1 MTVKKSNNKENT
13 KQTYTDFVNEIA
25 QSIKEIIQ
33 TGGASWKDVFN
44 REGCAKLP
52 VNAKGN
58 LYSGVNVLNLYMTQ
72 LKNNY
77 KSNQWLTFKQ
87 IKALNGSV
95 NKGEKSSRVFF
106 FTTYDKEKIAQDDFN
121 TGDRV
126 IKKGDAYE
134 TTILCP
140 KYYPVF
146 NLSQT
151 TLAEIENAVV
161 FDDDLQGVIDAQDV
175 EIITHD
181 QGQAYY
187 MPSLDIIKMPSS
199 KYFNSEEN
207 YKAVLLHELAHS
219 TMHKKRLNRSVDL
232 SCKLSY
238 AKEELV
244 AELSSAM
251 LSAHFGIKT
260 DLQNHASYIDS
271 WLTNLT
277 DEDFNEAVRQSTK
290 VLNYLLGG
298 HLKAVGVDDSDRT
311 RAA

>member
-1 MTVKKSNNKENT
+1 MSNQNT
-13 KQTYTDFVNEIA
+13 KQTYNDFVNEIA
-25 QSIKEIIQ
+25 QSIKAIIQ
-33 TGGASWKDVFN
+33 NGGATWKDVFN

-58 LYSGVNVLNLYMTQ
+58 LYSGVNVLSLYMMQ
-72 LKNNY
+72 LKNNF

-87 IKALNGSV
+87 IKELNGSV

-106 FTTYDKEKIAQDDFN
+106 FTSYDKEKIARDDFK

-126 IKKGDAYE
+126 IKKGDTYE
-134 TTILCP
+134 VSILCP
-140 KYYPVF
+140 KYYAVF

-151 TLAEIENAVV
+151 TLAETENAVV
-161 FDDDLQGVIDAQDV
+161 FNDDLQAVIDAQDV

-181 QGQAYY
+181 QGRAYY
-187 MPSLDIIKMPSS
+187 NRSLDIIKMPSS
-199 KYFNSEEN
+199 KYFNNDEN

-219 TMHKKRLNRSVDL
+219 TMHEKRLNRSVDL

-251 LSAHFGIKT
+251 LSAHFGIKI

-277 DEDFNEAVRQSTK
+277 DEDFSEAVRQSTK
-290 VLNYLLGG
+290 VLNYLLGER
-298 HLKAVGVDDSDRT
+298 LKAVSEDDSDKERV
-311 RAA
+311 A

>member
-1 MTVKKSNNKENT
+1 MTVKKSDKKENT
-13 KQTYTDFVNEIA
+13 KQTYTDFVNDIA

-33 TGGASWKDVFN
+33 NGGATWKDVFH

-52 VNAKGN
+52 VNVQGN
-58 LYSGVNVLNLYMTQ
+58 LYRGVNVLNLYMAQ
-72 LKNNY
+72 FKNNY

-106 FTTYDKEKIAQDDFN
+106 FTTYDKEKVAKEDFN

-126 IKKGDAYE
+126 IKKGDTYE
-134 TTILCP
+134 TRILCP
-140 KYYPVF
+140 KYYSVF

-151 TLAEIENAVV
+151 TLAETENAVV
-161 FDDDLQGVIDAQDV
+161 FDDDLQSVIDAQDV

-199 KYFNSEEN
+199 KYFDSEEN

-232 SCKLSY
+232 KCKLSY

-260 DLQNHASYIDS
+260 DLQNHASYID
-271 WLTNLT
+271 
-277 DEDFNEAVRQSTK
+277 
-290 VLNYLLGG
+290 
-298 HLKAVGVDDSDRT
+298 
-311 RAA
+311 